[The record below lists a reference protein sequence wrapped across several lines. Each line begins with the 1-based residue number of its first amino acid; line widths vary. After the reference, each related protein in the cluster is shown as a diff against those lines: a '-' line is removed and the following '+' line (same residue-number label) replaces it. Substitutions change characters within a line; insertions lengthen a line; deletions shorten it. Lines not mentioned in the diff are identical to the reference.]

1 VTLGP
6 ESEPS
11 EPTAAPVPQPK
22 EKPKIDPAKQAGVL
36 VLGTTLATLS
46 SALAPLLIVRLIGKA
61 DVGRLL
67 SVTLVYETVA
77 MLLSTGF
84 PYTLLYQTSNR
95 EKPERAAIARRIAG
109 IACGMGAAGAALVVL
124 VSLILR
130 ARPFGYE
137 PSATFEAQL
146 GMLIVLAPS
155 LVADLPFRLMP
166 NLLVAEGLARRQA
179 GLQVIRT
186 IALTMATLVPLALQA
201 SVATVIVCYAAVRW
215 VFGAWVLVELRRL
228 YHAEP
233 RVPVPLSTG
242 AFWRFAIPI
251 GMTEA
256 IAILNQQLDRWLVL
270 LALPAVRF
278 AEYQVG
284 AWQVPVIGTIA
295 YSVGAAYTP
304 ELVKHFQAKD
314 PQGALALW
322 QKSIHKVSL
331 IVLPVTMA
339 LVVGAEELVTLL
351 FTKDY
356 SDAASV
362 FRFYSVLTFLRV
374 ASYGNVIV
382 AAGRPTLA
390 VRAAGLG
397 LFYNALFGIPLV
409 LSLGF
414 VGPAVAAACAFVLQ
428 VATYVFFISRA
439 ACVSVLDVFPMAGY
453 LRVLSLAAVG
463 GVAGYFVKRLLAGHV
478 LAAFLL
484 EVLTVLAVF
493 TALGLVTRT
502 IARADLA
509 YARDWLKLKIVR

>member
-1 VTLGP
+1 MSLGP

-11 EPTAAPVPQPK
+11 SPVPLPEPK
-22 EKPKIDPAKQAGVL
+22 TKPKVDPARQAGVL

-46 SALAPLLIVRLIGKA
+46 SALAPLLVVRLIGKA
-61 DVGRLL
+61 DVGRLM

-84 PYTLLYQTSNR
+84 PYTLLYQLSNR
-95 EKPERAAIARRIAG
+95 EKPERAAIARRIAS

-124 VSLILR
+124 ASLVLR
-130 ARPFGYE
+130 ARPFGFE
-137 PSATFEAQL
+137 PSATLDAQL
-146 GMLIVLAPS
+146 GMLLVLAPS

-201 SVATVIVCYAAVRW
+201 SVPTVILCYAIVRW
-215 VFGAWVLVELRRL
+215 VFGGWVLLELRRL

-233 RVPVPLSTG
+233 RVPVPLSTS

-256 IAILNQQLDRWLVL
+256 IALMNQQLDRWLVL
-270 LALPAVRF
+270 LALPATRF

-314 PQGALALW
+314 PYGALAVW

-356 SDAASV
+356 VDAAAV

-382 AAGRPTLA
+382 AAGRPAHA

-397 LFYNALFGIPLV
+397 LFYNAALGVPLV

-414 VGPAVAAACAFVLQ
+414 VGPAVAAASAFVLQ
-428 VATYVFFISRA
+428 VATYVFFIARA
-439 ACVSVLDVFPMAGY
+439 AEVPVRKVFPMAGY
-453 LRVLSLAAVG
+453 LRVLSLAAAG
-463 GVAGYFVKRLLAGHV
+463 GVAGYGVKRLLAGQV
-478 LAAFLL
+478 LAAF
-484 EVLTVLAVF
+484 VAQAFTVLGVF
-493 TALGLVTRT
+493 VVLGLLTKT
-502 IARADLA
+502 IARTDLS